1 MEFKGKVAVITGAGE
16 GIGKAAA
23 LAFAR
28 EGAKIAVV
36 DKNSESGRRTKEEIQ
51 RKDKQALFVKAD
63 VSKARHV
70 QTMVEK
76 VVQYFGR
83 IDILVNNAGI
93 QRYGTIEDTSE
104 AQWDEVINVNLKSVF
119 LCSKYCIPE
128 IKKHKGVIINISSI
142 QAFSSEKSVAAYA
155 ASKAAIIGLTHSM
168 AVDLADKNI
177 RVNAV
182 CPASIDT
189 PMLHQ
194 AVAQLK
200 GEWAKEKMLSKIR
213 KMHAQKRIGK
223 PEEVA
228 EVILFL
234 ASSKASFITGAAY
247 LVDGGRMSML

>member
-1 MEFKGKVAVITGAGE
+1 MEFKEKVVVITGAGA
-16 GIGKAAA
+16 GIGKATA

-36 DKNSESGRRTKEEIQ
+36 DKNSENGRQTEDEIK
-51 RKDKQALFVKAD
+51 RLDKKALFVKAD
-63 VSKARHV
+63 VSKALHV
-70 QTMVEK
+70 QAMVKK

-128 IKKHKGVIINISSI
+128 IKKHKGAIVNISSI
-142 QAFSSEKSVAAYA
+142 QAFGSEKSVAAYA

-194 AVAQLK
+194 AVALLK
-200 GEWAKEKMLSKIR
+200 GKWAEEKMLNKIR

-228 EVILFL
+228 QVILFL
-234 ASSKASFITGAAY
+234 ASSRASFITGAAY